1 MINVF
6 DELKGFK
13 DRYTKNIINELYV
26 GHPDLQEEIE
36 TKIRVAK
43 TNKENDTAN
52 KLLKNCKLPDSNNQL
67 IKNGFDP
74 EILFEETKDLY
85 YSNIHNLQF
94 LNDEEHPNLLFIG
107 PPESGKEQL
116 AMLIGKEACK
126 NGYNTHYVYYHNL
139 LKTLRD
145 HEFVREENNEYNILQ
160 KCDLLIIDDFASE
173 KIQIAQTSE
182 SLQWLLRQRTIDHM
196 NVKGNKPRCT
206 ILLCQYPRC
215 EWSTQIVN
223 ENLKADYLSALIENH
238 GIEMFINFN
247 KKETFSKSW
256 F

>member
-1 MINVF
+1 MINI
-6 DELKGFK
+6 K
-13 DRYTKNIINELYV
+13 V
-26 GHPDLQEEIE
+26 GY
-36 TKIRVAK
+36 IRVSSLDQNTARQEAMM
-43 TNKENDTAN
+43 NENV
-52 KLLKNCKLPDSNNQL
+52 
-67 IKNGFDP
+67 
-74 EILFEETKDLY
+74 ERLFVDKA
-85 YSNIHNLQF
+85 
-94 LNDEEHPNLLFIG
+94 
-107 PPESGKEQL
+107 SGKNMERPQL
-116 AMLIGKEACK
+116 KEMLGFVRKGDVLIVESISRLAR
-126 NGYNTHYVYYHNL
+126 NT
-139 LKTLRD
+139 RD

-173 KIQIAQTSE
+173 KIQIAQTAE